1 MITGITGLNTSTI
14 CSGSETNIS
23 KVDESGASGKPF
35 VHDYSDSKKGF
46 VAWKGMLEEKL
57 IQNYSIFV
65 FPIPGKTNFSRSMKK
80 YPYHNLDLKTIKGE
94 KWKDISDLE
103 GYYQISSYG
112 RIKRLEYEMEYKNGA
127 IYLKEEKII
136 KPAIVKQ
143 INKFKKD
150 HTYFLTNRVIF
161 NKRKNNFTIAR
172 IVYCYFVE
180 QFNYEDSRIVIIC
193 KDGDNFNIRPSNL
206 RKVTIS
212 QKQQRIVE
220 RNRFQSPYS
229 TLSDNLR
236 RKQRTAIIRAV
247 SKQVTQYT
255 RNGKKVKTYPSMAA
269 AQRATGIFASSI
281 GNRAAGNG
289 KTAGGFIWRWGNG
302 QSKV

>member
-1 MITGITGLNTSTI
+1 
-14 CSGSETNIS
+14 
-23 KVDESGASGKPF
+23 
-35 VHDYSDSKKGF
+35 
-46 VAWKGMLEEKL
+46 
-57 IQNYSIFV
+57 
-65 FPIPGKTNFSRSMKK
+65 MKK

-94 KWKDISDLE
+94 KWKDIPHLE

-112 RIKRLEYEMEYKNGA
+112 RIKRFEYEMEYKNGA

-136 KPAIVKQ
+136 KPTIIKQ

-161 NKRKNNFTIAR
+161 NKRKHNFTIAR
-172 IVYCYFVE
+172 IVYYCFVE
-180 QFNYEDSRIVIIC
+180 QFNYEDSRIVIIS

-206 RKVTIS
+206 LKVTIS
-212 QKQQRIVE
+212 QKQLRIVE
-220 RNRFQSPYS
+220 RNRFQSSYS

-236 RKQRTAIIRAV
+236 RKQRTAIVRAV

-255 RNGKKVKTYPSMAA
+255 KDGKKIKTYPSMAA
-269 AQRATGIFASSI
+269 AQKATGIFASSI

-289 KTAGGFIWRWGNG
+289 KTAGGYIWRWE
-302 QSKV
+302 K

>member
-1 MITGITGLNTSTI
+1 
-14 CSGSETNIS
+14 
-23 KVDESGASGKPF
+23 
-35 VHDYSDSKKGF
+35 
-46 VAWKGMLEEKL
+46 
-57 IQNYSIFV
+57 
-65 FPIPGKTNFSRSMKK
+65 MKK
-80 YPYHNLDLKTIKGE
+80 YAYHNLNLKTIKGE
-94 KWKDISDLE
+94 KWKDMPDLE

-136 KPAIVKQ
+136 KPTIIKQ

-150 HTYFLTNRVIF
+150 HTYFLTNRITF
-161 NKRKNNFTIAR
+161 NKRRLNLTIAR
-172 IVYCYFVE
+172 IVYYCFVE

-289 KTAGGFIWRWGNG
+289 KTAGGFIWRWGNA